1 MSSSSL
7 RLRTAQQSD
16 GGPDNNLHSS
26 SLSISNNDESI
37 ITTIDEMHK
46 KRVLR
51 TNKVTSTRTIL
62 ITMLS
67 LSTCMLLSSSRLH
80 SRLSG
85 RFMDHTASES
95 SWGWEEPRLRRRR
108 SNHPTNVNDDNRAE
122 NRLHHHPRVIS
133 NIDHLPISIITTQS
147 SKQQSYISRI
157 LYKYFTTNPVDPML
171 HNDEWRGDYHYQTRN
186 EASSSRWGRL
196 LLLDYFKE
204 WNSNNN
210 NDVKEQQD
218 ETNEEQCVPMAEWQT
233 TSYPNCNVGKKR
245 KKMGGYNTLVSFEQ
259 LTLYK

>member
-1 MSSSSL
+1 MMSSSL

-16 GGPDNNLHSS
+16 GGPNNNPHSS

-37 ITTIDEMHK
+37 ITTVDEMHK
-46 KRVLR
+46 KRVTR
-51 TNKVTSTRTIL
+51 TKVTSTRTIL

-95 SWGWEEPRLRRRR
+95 SWGWEPRLRRRR
-108 SNHPTNVNDDNRAE
+108 SNHLNVNDDNSAE

-133 NIDHLPISIITTQS
+133 NIDHLLPISIVTT
-147 SKQQSYISRI
+147 QQSYISRI

-171 HNDEWRGDYHYQTRN
+171 HNDEWRGGDDYQTRN

-196 LLLDYFKE
+196 LLLDYFKV

-245 KKMGGYNTLVSFEQ
+245 KKWVDTIFVSF
-259 LTLYK
+259 